1 MLARRI
7 KTFSVSQGLS
17 DEELAFGC
25 DLAKIA
31 RMSMIRVVATALA
44 AVFVVSCSPSNPKF
58 AFNQPEQRGRLE
70 KNGLRFVILPDPTT
84 QLVEVDVRYEV
95 GSREDPPG
103 KAGLAHLVEHLMFQQ
118 KPDGP
123 NTKPLFHFLLQ
134 ASVFVNAY
142 TNWDTTHYM
151 TNARAE
157 QLDSLIKIEAMRMH
171 YLCETITEEEFL
183 RERDVVRNEIRG
195 SNRTPEGLILPL
207 TLSAI
212 YPKGHAYE
220 QPIGGNDEQLS
231 TITLQDAC
239 DFMKKYYVPER
250 ATVIVAGG
258 VTIDD
263 TVASIQ
269 KWFAAVEKRPP
280 APRKPVEPVVVTRD
294 KKTYELDI
302 ERPMVTVSWAL
313 PDATTPKGEAAQFGI
328 WSAFFDSANKADKY
342 ECATDSQPLLLGGKR
357 APVFTIAMELKS
369 LDRLDECLEFVWKA
383 AKKAHRGWDMG
394 SWEQL
399 EEAKNRNKASFIASL
414 EPLMSRT
421 NQLGDLVQFT
431 RDFDF
436 DSTDRYVYHELD
448 KLGKF
453 DAEAVGSAVKGLLD
467 PDRARIVV
475 FKPSD
480 SGLKGDRRSKIKFQ
494 TQTHDS
500 NQETPEV
507 DPSEAKR
514 PIKVATELKSLSGAQ
529 RFTLGNGMRVVLLPI
544 NAWPVISGQLIFDV
558 GASST
563 PGNPYLAQ
571 SAASMLN
578 PPLLGEAQARTGVQM
593 GCSAGPDHTVCSVRG
608 MNIYLDVVVKGL
620 ERLLKAG
627 DYSQEEVENW
637 QKRMRLMLKQKRPQ
651 VEIEYQ
657 RQQLV
662 AIFGPDHPY
671 TRTEIDSIDAV
682 GKIGRDSLNDFRRK
696 HYSAANA
703 TLVLVGNFDPKAAE
717 SLIRD
722 NFGSWDKG
730 HKDKP
735 ISPEPFKRT
744 GPAYIGV
751 ISEEDPQVD
760 VSILYPS
767 PAGIDGQEAARQV
780 LTAMLNAKQ
789 WDIRAELGSTYG
801 TYARR
806 SPRVGPTAYDMGG
819 AVDAPRTGEALK
831 AMRDGIDELR
841 AGKDFDITFVRA
853 RRKILQQLLGES
865 TMTAEL
871 AGRLGT
877 IARYNLDPNYYNNL
891 LQQVAAVSPAQI
903 RALLARELDPA
914 NEVIVLKGDRAS
926 VTKAFV
932 DAGIKDVKLVEPD
945 YK

>member
-1 MLARRI
+1 MTRVMATVLVAAC
-7 KTFSVSQGLS
+7 VLS
-17 DEELAFGC
+17 C
-25 DLAKIA
+25 NP
-31 RMSMIRVVATALA
+31 T
-44 AVFVVSCSPSNPKF
+44 NPKF

-123 NTKPLFHFLLQ
+123 TTKPLFHFLLQ

-157 QLDSLIKIEAMRMH
+157 QLDSLLKIEAMRMH

-195 SNRTPEGLILPL
+195 GNRTPEGLILPL

-231 TITLQDAC
+231 TIQLSDAC
-239 DFMKKYYVPER
+239 EFMKKYYVPER

-263 TVASIQ
+263 TVKGIQ
-269 KWFAAVEKRPP
+269 KWFAAVEKKPA
-280 APRKPVEPVVVTRD
+280 APRKKVEPVVVSKET
-294 KKTYELDI
+294 KTYELDI
-302 ERPMVTVSWAL
+302 ERPWVTVSWAL
-313 PDATTPKGEAAQFGI
+313 PDATTPKGEMAQFGI
-328 WSAFFDSANKADKY
+328 WSAFFDTASKADKY
-342 ECATDSQPLLLGGKR
+342 ECATDAQPMLLGGQE
-357 APVFTIAMELKS
+357 APVFTIALELKS
-369 LDRLDECLEFVWKA
+369 LDRLNECLDFVWKA
-383 AKKAHRGWDMG
+383 AKKAHRGWDYG

-399 EEAKNRNKASFIASL
+399 EELKNRRKASFIAQL

-421 NQLGDLVQFT
+421 QQLGELVQFT

-436 DSTDRYVYHELD
+436 DSQDRYIYHELD
-448 KLGKF
+448 KIGHF
-453 DAEAVGSAVKGLLD
+453 EQEAVGKAVKGLLD
-467 PDRARIVV
+467 PDHARIVV
-475 FKPSD
+475 FKPSKA
-480 SGLKGDRRSKIKFQ
+480 GLKGDRRSKIKFQ
-494 TQTHDS
+494 TQTHDAS
-500 NQETPEV
+500 QESAEV
-507 DPSEAKR
+507 DPTEAKR
-514 PIKVATELKSLSGAQ
+514 PIRVATELKSLSGAQ
-529 RFTLGNGMRVVLLPI
+529 RFEMGNGMKVVLLPL

-558 GASST
+558 GAAST
-563 PGNPYLAQ
+563 PNNPYLAQ
-571 SAASMLN
+571 AAASFLN
-578 PPLLGEAQARTGVQM
+578 PPGQAEAQARTGVSM
-593 GCSAGPDHTVCSVRG
+593 SCRAGPDNTICNVRG

-620 ERLLKAG
+620 ERLIKAG
-627 DYSQEEVENW
+627 TYDQEEIENW
-637 QKRMRLMLKQKRPQ
+637 QKRQRLAYKHKRPQ
-651 VEIEYQ
+651 VEMEYQ

-671 TRTEIDSIDAV
+671 TKTGIDSMDAI
-682 GKIGRDSLNDFRRK
+682 GKIGRDSLSDFRDK

-722 NFGSWDKG
+722 NFGSWGKG
-730 HKDKP
+730 HKDQPVSK
-735 ISPEPFKRT
+735 EPFKRT
-744 GPAYIGV
+744 GPAFIGV
-751 ISEEDPQVD
+751 LGEEDPQVD

-767 PAGIDGQEAARQV
+767 PAGIDGQEAARKV
-780 LTAMLNAKQ
+780 LTEMVNARM
-789 WDIRAELGSTYG
+789 WEIRAKLGSTYG

-806 SPRVGPTAYDMGG
+806 DVRLGPSVYDMGG
-819 AVDAPRTGEALK
+819 AVDAPRTGEAL
-831 AMRDGIDELR
+831 AYMRKLVDDLR
-841 AGKDFDITFVRA
+841 QGHEFDLSFVRA
-853 RRKILQQLLGES
+853 RRKILQGLLGES

-877 IARYNLDPNYYNNL
+877 IARYGLDANYYNSL
-891 LQQVAAVSPAQI
+891 LQQVAAVSPAQV
-903 RALLARELDPA
+903 RALIAKELDPA
-914 NEVIVLKGDRAS
+914 NEVIVLMGDRAS
-926 VTKAFV
+926 VTKAFA
-932 DAGIKDVKLVEPD
+932 DAGIQDVKLVEPD
-945 YK
+945 YKQ

>member
-1 MLARRI
+1 VLAI
-7 KTFSVSQGLS
+7 GS
-17 DEELAFGC
+17 

-31 RMSMIRVVATALA
+31 RMSMTRVMATALA
-44 AVFVVSCSPSNPKF
+44 AVFVLSCNPSTPKF

-70 KNGLRFVILPDPTT
+70 KNGLRFVIMPDSTT

-123 NTKPLFHFLLQ
+123 TTKPLFHFLLQ

-195 SNRTPEGLILPL
+195 GNRTPEGLILPL

-231 TITLQDAC
+231 TITLKDAC
-239 DFMKKYYVPER
+239 DFMQQYYVPER

-258 VTIDD
+258 VTVDE

-269 KWFAAVEKRPP
+269 KWFSVVQKRPG
-280 APRKPVEPVVVTRD
+280 APRKKVEAVAAT
-294 KKTYELDI
+294 KETKTIELDI

-313 PDATTPKGEAAQFGI
+313 PDATTPRGEAAQFGI

-342 ECATDSQPLLLGGKR
+342 ECATDSQPMILGGQE

-369 LDRLDECLEFVWKA
+369 LDRLGECLDFVWKA
-383 AKKAHRGWDMG
+383 AKKAHRGWDMA

-399 EEAKNRNKASFIASL
+399 EESKNRNKASFIAQL

-421 NQLGDLVQFT
+421 QQVGDLVQFT

-436 DSTDRYVYHELD
+436 DSQDRYVYHQLD

-453 DAEAVGSAVKGLLD
+453 NAEDVGKAVKGLLSED
-467 PDRARIVV
+467 SARVVV
-475 FKPSD
+475 FKPHK

-494 TQTHDS
+494 TQTHDGQ
-500 NQETPEV
+500 QETAEV

-514 PIKVATELKSLSGAQ
+514 PIKVATELKALAGAQ

-558 GASST
+558 GAAST
-563 PGNPYLAQ
+563 PNNPYLAQ
-571 SAASMLN
+571 AAASFLN
-578 PPLLGEAQARTGVQM
+578 PPMEGEAQARTGVSM
-593 GCSAGPDHTVCSVRG
+593 GCGANPDHTICNVRG

-620 ERLLKAG
+620 ERLIKAG
-627 DYSQEEVENW
+627 DYSQEQIENW
-637 QKRMRLMLKQKRPQ
+637 QKKQRLAYKHKRPQ
-651 VEIEYQ
+651 VQMEYQ

-671 TRTEIDSIDAV
+671 TKTGIDSLDAI
-682 GKIGRDSLNDFRRK
+682 GKIGRDELNDFRRK

-703 TLVLVGNFDPKAAE
+703 TLVLVGNFEPKKAE

-722 NFGSWDKG
+722 NFGGWGKG
-730 HKDKP
+730 HKDQP
-735 ISPEPFKRT
+735 ISKEPFKRT
-744 GPAYIGV
+744 GPAFIGV
-751 ISEEDPQVD
+751 IGEEDPQID

-767 PAGIDGQEAARQV
+767 PAGIDGQSAARAV
-780 LTAMLNAKQ
+780 LTEMVNAKM
-789 WDIRAELGSTYG
+789 WDIRAKLGSTYG

-806 SPRVGPTAYDMGG
+806 DTRVGPSAYDMGG
-819 AVDAPRTGEALK
+819 SVDAPRTGEAL
-831 AMRDGIDELR
+831 AYMRKLLDELR
-841 AGKDFDITFVRA
+841 AGKDFDLSFVRA
-853 RRKILQQLLGES
+853 RRKILQGLLGES
-865 TMTAEL
+865 TMTFEL
-871 AGRLGT
+871 AGRLGN
-877 IARYNLDPNYYNNL
+877 IARYGLDDNYYNSL
-891 LQQVAAVSPAQI
+891 LQQVAAVSPAQV
-903 RALLARELDPA
+903 RALIAKELDPA
-914 NEVIVLKGDRAS
+914 NEVIVLMGDRAS
-926 VTKAFV
+926 VSKAFS